1 MNNLDNIKAVAIGLL
16 HQPIVETEFWPI
28 ICQHPFTNTG
38 YCYVPDCNELHQ
50 VKNIDDP
57 YIYEQWTA
65 YIADKIMKAQDIYEL
80 YMMINK
86 PYRLTFLKYIRLYID
101 IPIFSELLRESWI
114 SMENPNTDPN
124 FNNSTLIQC
133 FKYCDLQY
141 LMDENDYIFFKNMP
155 DEITVYRGITDQ
167 NKYSVRALSWTINPD
182 VAEWF
187 AKRFNSKGII
197 YHTTIPKKYIL
208 AYFSDRNEEEV
219 IIDINKIKNKDIVI
233 YKQL

>member
-1 MNNLDNIKAVAIGLL
+1 
-16 HQPIVETEFWPI
+16 
-28 ICQHPFTNTG
+28 
-38 YCYVPDCNELHQ
+38 
-50 VKNIDDP
+50 
-57 YIYEQWTA
+57 
-65 YIADKIMKAQDIYEL
+65 MKAQDIYEL